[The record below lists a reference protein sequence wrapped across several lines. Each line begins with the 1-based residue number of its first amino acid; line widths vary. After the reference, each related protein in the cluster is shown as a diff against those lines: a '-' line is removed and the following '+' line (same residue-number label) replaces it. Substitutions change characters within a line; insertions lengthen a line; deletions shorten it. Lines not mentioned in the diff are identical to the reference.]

1 VKWRKQ
7 PGDKVAMGD
16 VVAEV
21 ETDKA
26 TMEME
31 SFEDG
36 IIHEL
41 LVQVGQ
47 KVPIGSRI
55 AMVLSKGEKPPAP
68 GSVPSPASSVKNAA
82 PTAPTSAAA
91 CATGHA
97 VSGSPEVTHLAL
109 GTRLKSSPLARK
121 LAKERGAN
129 LASLQGTGPGGR
141 IIAKDVL
148 QAKSGVQTV
157 VAPVVQSVAPASV
170 PVLAAGAGDQVIPL
184 SGMRRIIAE
193 RLLLSKTTIPHF
205 YLHIEVD
212 AAPMMKMR
220 AELNAGVD
228 PEKGIKLTV
237 NDFVLKAVV
246 AAAVMWHYR
255 EPLQQLVMLPLA
267 AAIAQTAHVA
277 GMSFLIIAGTLA
289 LVAAVDVPFQLWK
302 HGDDLKM
309 SREELRQEHKESE
322 GNPQIKAAIR
332 QQQREMA
339 RRRMMTEVPKAS
351 VIVTN
356 PTHYAV
362 ALSYE
367 DRTMRAPRVVA
378 KGADLIAAKIRE
390 LGAQHN
396 VPVLE
401 SPALARAIYA
411 HAEIGEEI
419 PETLYT
425 AVAEILAYVFQLR
438 RHREYGDATPLPLG
452 AVAVP
457 AGLDPQGALQ

>member
-1 VKWRKQ
+1 MADDNDSERTESASPRRLEQ
-7 PGDKVAMGD
+7 AREEGQIARSTELTTFAM
-16 VVAEV
+16 
-21 ETDKA
+21 
-26 TMEME
+26 MM
-31 SFEDG
+31 
-36 IIHEL
+36 
-41 LVQVGQ
+41 
-47 KVPIGSRI
+47 
-55 AMVLSKGEKPPAP
+55 
-68 GSVPSPASSVKNAA
+68 
-82 PTAPTSAAA
+82 
-91 CATGHA
+91 
-97 VSGSPEVTHLAL
+97 
-109 GTRLKSSPLARK
+109 
-121 LAKERGAN
+121 
-129 LASLQGTGPGGR
+129 
-141 IIAKDVL
+141 
-148 QAKSGVQTV
+148 
-157 VAPVVQSVAPASV
+157 
-170 PVLAAGAGDQVIPL
+170 AGAGGLWWLGAQLFDRMRTLLRHGLQLDAAAAADTAQMTTRLHDSALAGLLAMAPFLAVLLEVAIAAPQIL
-184 SGMRRIIAE
+184 SGWNFSIGALRFDLQRLDPVSGFG
-193 RLLLSKTTIPHF
+193 RLLSW
-205 YLHIEVD
+205 
-212 AAPMMKMR
+212 R
-220 AELNAGVD
+220 GGAEL
-228 PEKGIKLTV
+228 IKALVKSALIT
-237 NDFVLKAVV
+237 VV

>member
-1 VKWRKQ
+1 MADDNDSERTESASPRRLEQ
-7 PGDKVAMGD
+7 AREEGQIARSTELTTFAM
-16 VVAEV
+16 
-21 ETDKA
+21 
-26 TMEME
+26 MM
-31 SFEDG
+31 
-36 IIHEL
+36 
-41 LVQVGQ
+41 
-47 KVPIGSRI
+47 
-55 AMVLSKGEKPPAP
+55 
-68 GSVPSPASSVKNAA
+68 
-82 PTAPTSAAA
+82 
-91 CATGHA
+91 
-97 VSGSPEVTHLAL
+97 
-109 GTRLKSSPLARK
+109 
-121 LAKERGAN
+121 
-129 LASLQGTGPGGR
+129 
-141 IIAKDVL
+141 
-148 QAKSGVQTV
+148 
-157 VAPVVQSVAPASV
+157 
-170 PVLAAGAGDQVIPL
+170 AGAGGLWWLGAQLFDRMRTLLRHGLQLDAAAAADTAQMTTRLHDSALAGLLAMAPFLAVLLVVAIAAPQLL
-184 SGMRRIIAE
+184 SGWNFSIGALRFDLQRLDPVSGFG
-193 RLLLSKTTIPHF
+193 RLLSW
-205 YLHIEVD
+205 
-212 AAPMMKMR
+212 R
-220 AELNAGVD
+220 GGAEL
-228 PEKGIKLTV
+228 IKALVKSALIT
-237 NDFVLKAVV
+237 VV